1 MFVFHRASAGWPAA
15 VLAAS
20 IAALIVLPPAQA
32 AGADPADP
40 RAAVPAA
47 GYVSPFK
54 GYRAHAEPPVQG
66 WRAANDEVARI
77 GGWRFYTREAQRALS
92 APASASAPA
101 VPAPPAPATGA
112 GRP

>member
-1 MFVFHRASAGWPAA
+1 MFVFLRASAGWSA
-15 VLAAS
+15 
-20 IAALIVLPPAQA
+20 AALATATALTPAQA

-40 RAAVPAA
+40 RAAVPAV
-47 GYVSPFK
+47 GYASPFK

-66 WRAANDEVARI
+66 WRAANDEVNRI

-92 APASASAPA
+92 APAPASAPA
-101 VPAPPAPATGA
+101 VPTPPTPTSGT

>member
-1 MFVFHRASAGWPAA
+1 MFVFYRASAGWPAA
-15 VLAAS
+15 ALAAT
-20 IAALIVLPPAQA
+20 IALPQAQA

-66 WRAANDEVARI
+66 WRAANDEVSRI

-92 APASASAPA
+92 APAPASAPA
-101 VPAPPAPATGA
+101 VPTPPTTATGA